1 MRRRGFKCALGKST
15 NPPCAPSHVPYWS
28 LREREQSPQNQRAK
42 SPCYTSPIF
51 STSPTSRPHR
61 VAQPQ
66 LSIPVI
72 RCWRASLKRAGTFYC
87 HYLISHPVIIY
98 YPELFTPPSSLS
110 HWNDNPHHRF
120 FCLLAQHHLF
130 RLCPVA
136 SSSFFALSLVPVI
149 SQGMRV
155 GRAAGVLVLET
166 RRRGSAFLCMRLL
179 SQRNTQRPAEEDN
192 WKGQFYSSQL
202 SLTVPAAHW
211 VLSMLE
217 L

>member
-72 RCWRASLKRAGTFYC
+72 RCWRASLKRAGNFYC
-87 HYLISHPVIIY
+87 HYLISQPVIIH
-98 YPELFTPPSSLS
+98 YPALFTPPSSLS
-110 HWNDNPHHRF
+110 HWNGNPHHHF
-120 FCLLAQHHLF
+120 FCLHLF
-130 RLCPVA
+130 RLRPVA
-136 SSSFFALSLVPVI
+136 SSFFALSLVPVI
-149 SQGMRV
+149 SQGMRS
-155 GRAAGVLVLET
+155 AGLLEDWCLRQGGGEVLF
-166 RRRGSAFLCMRLL
+166 SAWGFFLSATLKDLQRKTIGKASSTVASSALL
-179 SQRNTQRPAEEDN
+179 SPLPTEFCLRWNFN
-192 WKGQFYSSQL
+192 Y
-202 SLTVPAAHW
+202 
-211 VLSMLE
+211 
-217 L
+217 